1 MKVIMKPAALAAWLP
16 IASTHGGRVVGRSR
30 RRGGGHFVVAE
41 DRGKL
46 VKPPIVG
53 GQVHREGTAAN
64 IVSLGLV
71 ETDHDKE

>member
-1 MKVIMKPAALAAWLP
+1 MAVVSLAEA
-16 IASTHGGRVVGRSR
+16 GGEA
-30 RRGGGHFVVAE
+30 GGHFVVAE